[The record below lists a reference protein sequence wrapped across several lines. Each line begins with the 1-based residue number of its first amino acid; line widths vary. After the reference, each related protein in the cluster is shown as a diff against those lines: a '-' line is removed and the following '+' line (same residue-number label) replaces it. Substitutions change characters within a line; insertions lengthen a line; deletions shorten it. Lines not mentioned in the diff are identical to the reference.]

1 MGGQK
6 YNMNKSKEYRLHY
19 MQKSIA
25 SQLMDL
31 KEKKKNR
38 KNYKVNEVGKQ
49 SKVIKERGETDG
61 NS

>member
-1 MGGQK
+1 
-6 YNMNKSKEYRLHY
+6 MNKSKEYRLHY